1 MPRLREVPREVCEQ
15 YVALMQRSDMK
26 HQDIGKLLKEEH
38 PNIFGADVIPESVN
52 EACRR
57 WCQRH
62 GIERPRRK
70 QRHVPKARNRYGD
83 EVPELIFPFE
93 PRLVILSDV
102 HASNHSTQQVEA
114 AGKVIADEAIT
125 AAVLNGDQLDN
136 AYKGH
141 KGMRSRWAAP
151 YEENIEH
158 FIEIAN
164 YWCAQGLERIYQVQ
178 GNHDDKPMRDTD
190 GELTYPQWFDAT
202 IRPHLDHPD
211 RFRVTHRYY
220 AIMEPEIK
228 RGWPW
233 PDGWRNFP
241 WRFTHQVEYSKI
253 PLRVAKRLVDAIGP
267 YNMVCGHQHHLATG
281 WHDTHL
287 VRLVD
292 AGTLQGTEVAYKSNR
307 DTTHPQWNPGFVTL
321 IDNRPKVHE
330 L

>member
-1 MPRLREVPREVCEQ
+1 MPKRREVPRKACEQ
-15 YVALMQRSDMK
+15 YAALMHRSDIPF
-26 HQDIGKLLKEEH
+26 HEIGRTLQREW
-38 PNIFGADVIPESVN
+38 PDVFTPDVTPESVN

-57 WCQRH
+57 WSKRH
-62 GIERPRRK
+62 GVELPPKKRRY
-70 QRHVPKARNRYGD
+70 VPAPVNRYGH
-83 EVPELIFPFE
+83 EVPELTFPHE
-93 PRLVILSDV
+93 SRLIVLSDV
-102 HASNHSTQQVEA
+102 HASNHSVAQVEN
-114 AGKVIADEAIT
+114 AGAVIRDQGIT

-158 FIEIAN
+158 FIDIAN
-164 YWCAQGLERIYQVQ
+164 YWCEQGLERIIVIQ
-178 GNHDDKPMRDTD
+178 GNHDDRPLRDTD
-190 GELTYPQWFDAT
+190 GELTYPQWFDAV
-202 IRPHLDHPD
+202 IRPHLNHPD
-211 RFRVTHRYY
+211 RFTVTHRYY

-228 RGWPW
+228 KGWPW
-233 PDGWRNFP
+233 PDSWRNFP

-253 PLRVAKRLVDAIGP
+253 PLRVAKRLVDALGP

-281 WHDTHL
+281 WHDTRL

-307 DTTHPQWNPGFVTL
+307 DTTHPQWNPGFVTI